1 MTRMSHGVMT
11 IKWTKMNKSDDLRTG
26 LTDRQPV
33 YLFRFLPGVGASLLV
48 VMCNV
53 FQCIWKPKINMI
65 GTAACAKDPNGG
77 KKSWVDLH
85 CWQLSC
91 QRRPA
96 RSCSPNSIETLLSSL
111 AAKSDDRGMLQQFY
125 PLFRRQAKTW
135 AFICY
140 VFLCKLCFSNL
151 ANVSIPMRT
160 FQCEVLQVQCRDLA
174 TQPLGKGIC
183 RHIMLA

>member
-1 MTRMSHGVMT
+1 MMTMMTMRTMMTRMTMNHGVMT

-85 CWQLSC
+85 CWQLSS

-111 AAKSDDRGMLQQFY
+111 AAKSDDRGMLQQFILSSVVKPKLY
-125 PLFRRQAKTW
+125 L
-135 AFICY
+135 
-140 VFLCKLCFSNL
+140 LCIF
-151 ANVSIPMRT
+151 V
-160 FQCEVLQVQCRDLA
+160 
-174 TQPLGKGIC
+174 
-183 RHIMLA
+183 